1 MLKAHEKSF
10 SISQKLVD
18 VTLSV
23 IAWLTSI
30 YIRFSFY
37 EREPF
42 DLFYYKLVIPLG
54 FLTYYFFARVGMYK
68 SHRMSTLRKE
78 FTLILKGNFLIT
90 IFFVVLI
97 YFVNDAKISRATVL
111 LYLVLSTMFFMG
123 FRFLLRTGLRALRRR
138 GHNLRHVLLVG
149 YGTMIESYVKTI
161 KNYPDAGIDFL
172 GWIDSRGAA
181 KNFSIPSFSGD
192 LRDAREK
199 FKPDSILIGYPSSD
213 TQFLEEFLKDNY
225 NDVVPLVVL
234 PDLQYSFIGYQVEDF
249 AGFPALVV
257 NQPQIS
263 SIDEVSKRI
272 FDLAVSALGII
283 ALSPLFV
290 IIAIIIKLDS
300 KGPIFFRQ
308 ERVGLDGEKFR
319 MWKFR
324 TMVTGAEQ
332 LNTWTV
338 KNDPRRTRLGSF
350 LRMTSIDELPQLWN
364 VFIGEM
370 SLVGPRPEQPRFVEK
385 FRSEI
390 PAYMLRHKMKAG
402 ITGWAQVNGWR
413 GDTSLEERIACDLYY
428 VRNWSLWFDVKIL
441 FMTLWRGMF
450 NKNAY

>member
-1 MLKAHEKSF
+1 MLKAHEKSVSF
-10 SISQKLVD
+10 SQKLVD
-18 VTLSV
+18 VFLSV
-23 IAWLTSI
+23 FSWLTAI
-30 YIRFSFY
+30 YIRFSFF
-37 EREPF
+37 EKEPF

-54 FLTYYFFARVGMYK
+54 FLTYFFFSRVGMYK
-68 SHRMSTLRKE
+68 SHRMSSLSKE
-78 FTLILKGNFLIT
+78 FGLVLKANFLIT

-97 YFVNDAKISRATVL
+97 YFVNDTKISRATVL
-111 LYLVLSTMFFMG
+111 LYLVLSTFFYMA
-123 FRFLLRTGLRALRRR
+123 FRFLLRTTLRALRRR

-149 YGTMIESYVKTI
+149 YGSMIESYVKTI
-161 KNYPDAGIDFL
+161 KNYPDAGIEFV

-181 KNFSIPSFSGD
+181 KSYDVHSFSGE
-192 LRDAREK
+192 LKDAREK
-199 FKPDSILIGYPSSD
+199 FQPDSILIGYPSSD
-213 TQFLEEFLKDNY
+213 TQFLEEFLKANY

-234 PDLQYSFIGYQVEDF
+234 PDLQYSFIGFQVEDF

-263 SIDEVSKRI
+263 SIDEASKRA
-272 FDLAVSALGII
+272 FDLLVSGLG
-283 ALSPLFV
+283 LVCLLPLF
-290 IIAIIIKLDS
+290 AILALIIKIDS
-300 KGPIFFRQ
+300 RGPIFFRQ
-308 ERVGLDGEKFR
+308 ERVGLDGKKFR

-324 TMVTGAEQ
+324 TMIAEAELLQ
-332 LNTWTV
+332 TWTI
-338 KNDPRRTRLGSF
+338 KDDPRRTKLGGF
-350 LRMTSIDELPQLWN
+350 MRMTSIDELPQLWN

-428 VRNWSLWFDVKIL
+428 VRHWSLWFDVKII
-441 FMTLWRGMF
+441 FMTVWRGMF